1 MGWNLAG
8 LRALGQQVNPVIVT
22 SRRRHKERVQ
32 LCTQPAAAAD
42 QAHKGRALS
51 CEVRSRGGQR
61 GGASVAPRGRAA
73 SSLLRDGPRG
83 LGNDTEAQARAL
95 GDWRKHRFMCFVV
108 KPQNSSALEIPLPSE
123 AAVTFTGQTQACDH
137 EASGSTAPTAEM
149 DVTGH
154 VAARRRWL
162 CHRPTGRCPHVRR
175 ACRWAARI
183 HRRTRN

>member
-1 MGWNLAG
+1 MWRPGDATRSGFSSAHSPL
-8 LRALGQQVNPVIVT
+8 P
-22 SRRRHKERVQ
+22 
-32 LCTQPAAAAD
+32 AD

-83 LGNDTEAQARAL
+83 LGSDTEAQARAL

-108 KPQNSSALEIPLPSE
+108 KPQNSSALEIPLPTE
-123 AAVTFTGQTQACDH
+123 AAVTLTGQAQACDH